1 VCPQVSIGRATR
13 QTLLATFRSP
23 TRGRLRANPQ
33 ANGGDLMIGRV
44 GRFGRLNLVGSVR
57 STVFRCS
64 GGASGHMACGA
75 FKKRRGRAFSTACT
89 ERGLFTEKS
98 SVSDPCFGSGIHPVH
113 SRGVVIKGI
122 DGLKSAVRPFGLN
135 QPLITVTQYDV
146 KKRSSLGRA
155 HFNNVA
161 GICDGQ
167 RATLWNLV
175 EEVSHSLIEPQP
187 AGRTGLIYKVVN
199 RRLAQLV
206 LKPITVSDVHL

>member
-1 VCPQVSIGRATR
+1 
-13 QTLLATFRSP
+13 
-23 TRGRLRANPQ
+23 
-33 ANGGDLMIGRV
+33 MIGRV

-89 ERGLFTEKS
+89 ERGLFTEL
-98 SVSDPCFGSGIHPVH
+98 
-113 SRGVVIKGI
+113 VIKGM